1 MAKHT
6 AIRLDNSL
14 MIAAKNA
21 AAVHKRTAVE
31 QIEYWA
37 ELGKNLS
44 RYIDPETLIACSA
57 GLATLKVEKIEA
69 LPVNP
74 LAVFDQLE
82 RSREEGSLQQTLTA
96 SRFRYQSSDDYPGM
110 LERLDANGKK
120 TVGSFNN
127 GVFTPLQDALN

>member
-21 AAVHKRTAVE
+21 AAVHKRSAVE

-37 ELGKNLS
+37 ELGRNLS

-57 GLATLKVEKIEA
+57 GLATLKVEKVESR
-69 LPVNP
+69 PVNP

-82 RSREEGSLQQTLTA
+82 RSRKEGDLQEAVTV

-127 GVFTPLQDALN
+127 GVFTQLKDDLN

>member
-6 AIRLDNSL
+6 AIRLDNNL

-21 AAVHKRTAVE
+21 AALHKRTAVE

-57 GLATLKVEKIEA
+57 GLATLKVEKIDA
-69 LPVNP
+69 QPVNP

-82 RSREEGSLQQTLTA
+82 KSRETGSLANAVTA
-96 SRFRYQSSDDYPGM
+96 SRFRYQASEEYPGM
-110 LERLDANGKK
+110 LERIDIKGKK
-120 TVGSFNN
+120 TIGSFNN
-127 GVFTPLQDALN
+127 GVFSPLKDALN

>member
-44 RYIDPETLIACSA
+44 RFIDPETLIACSA
-57 GLATLKVEKIEA
+57 GLATLKVERIVSP
-69 LPVNP
+69 PVNP
-74 LAVFDQLE
+74 QAIFEQLE
-82 RSREEGSLQQTLTA
+82 RSREEGSLQQAVTA
-96 SRFRYQSSDDYPGM
+96 SRFRYQASESYPGM

-127 GVFTPLQDALN
+127 GVFKPLKDALN

>member
-44 RYIDPETLIACSA
+44 RYIDPETLIACST
-57 GLATLKVEKIEA
+57 GLAKLKVERIESK
-69 LPVNP
+69 PVNP
-74 LAVFDQLE
+74 EAVFEQLE
-82 RSREEGSLQQTLTA
+82 QSREQGNLHQAVTA
-96 SRFRYQSSDDYPGM
+96 SRFRYQASDDYPGM
-110 LERLDANGKK
+110 LERLDAKGKK
-120 TVGSFNN
+120 TVGSFSN
-127 GVFTPLQDALN
+127 GVFTPLQDTLN